1 MNGDPPAEEDFS
13 QIPLVERS
21 QHKVSGSVLGEGA
34 GKRRQEMADN
44 GCAHQELESQ
54 TICIQRCHFRLSED
68 CIRYRPILPAIC
80 Q

>member
-34 GKRRQEMADN
+34 GKRRREMADN
-44 GCAHQELESQ
+44 GCAH
-54 TICIQRCHFRLSED
+54 
-68 CIRYRPILPAIC
+68 
-80 Q
+80 